1 MKLIRKIQEIKISR
15 FFIPAIA
22 VLFVFS
28 LSFHNHALGEHA
40 DTSFDSHHSSSHSA
54 EDCSACL
61 LQGKIEVPKVEYS
74 FNNNEIGLH
83 ISYFVIDQIVP
94 DSFGIIDQPSRAPP
108 IA

>member
-1 MKLIRKIQEIKISR
+1 MKLIRKIQENKISG
-15 FFIPAIA
+15 FFIPALA

-28 LSFHNHALGEHA
+28 LSFHNHAFGEYENI
-40 DTSFDSHHSSSHSA
+40 SFDSHTHSSHSV

-61 LQGKIEVPKVEYS
+61 LHGKLEVPKVEFS

-83 ISYFVIDQIVP
+83 ITYFVIDQITP